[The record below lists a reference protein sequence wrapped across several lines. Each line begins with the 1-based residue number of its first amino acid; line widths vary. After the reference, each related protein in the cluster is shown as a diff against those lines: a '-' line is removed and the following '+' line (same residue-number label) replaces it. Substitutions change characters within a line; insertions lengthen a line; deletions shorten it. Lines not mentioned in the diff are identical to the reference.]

1 MRTPAQLSWH
11 VPAIVF
17 FAAGAVAGC
26 VFIGTAPLAE
36 MRVLGVIALMSGV
49 AGASLMMLAMQMEN
63 PPGWSLLRER
73 ARILV
78 AKVRSKPVEWWRREA
93 ARWTDAEHARLP

>member
-1 MRTPAQLSWH
+1 MRTPAYISWH

-26 VFIGTAPLAE
+26 VFIGTAPVAAV
-36 MRVLGVIALMSGV
+36 RILGVVALMSGV
-49 AGASLMMLAMQMEN
+49 AGASLMMLAMQMES
-63 PPGWSLLRER
+63 PTEWDLLREN

-78 AKVRSKPVEWWRREA
+78 AKMRSKPVEWWRRDV
-93 ARWTDAEHARLP
+93 ARWTDAEHARVP

>member
-1 MRTPAQLSWH
+1 MRTPAHLSWH
-11 VPAIVF
+11 VPTIVF

-26 VFIGTAPLAE
+26 VLIGTAPIAAV
-36 MRVLGVIALMSGV
+36 RILGVIAVMSGI

-63 PPGWSLLRER
+63 PAEWDLLREK

-78 AKVRSKPVEWWRREA
+78 AKMRSKPVEWWRRDI
-93 ARWTDAEHARLP
+93 ARWTDAEHARVS